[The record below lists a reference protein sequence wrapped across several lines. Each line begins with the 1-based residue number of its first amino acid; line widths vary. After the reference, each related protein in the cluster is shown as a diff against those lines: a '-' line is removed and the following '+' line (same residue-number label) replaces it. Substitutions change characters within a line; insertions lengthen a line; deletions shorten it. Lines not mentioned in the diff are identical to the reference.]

1 MNELNKVC
9 KCMSYPITK
18 PAKNTTE
25 HIEEAV
31 NIIEMF
37 PVRVFYNWHVNFWKY
52 VPATINL
59 TLTCPLAFSL
69 DPSRQMAGRCR
80 FIGFVT

>member
-1 MNELNKVC
+1 MYELNKVC

-18 PAKNTTE
+18 PAKKATE

-37 PVRVFYNWHVNFWKY
+37 SVRVLYNWHVNFWKY
-52 VPATINL
+52 VPA
-59 TLTCPLAFSL
+59 
-69 DPSRQMAGRCR
+69 DH
-80 FIGFVT
+80 